1 MQADATCH
9 EWFPQCHCLNSSL
22 GLLELTHLYPASL
35 PPPQRHKCNVPHFSP
50 EEYYRRAIVLP
61 FVDHLMQETSTRF
74 GPLQQKTVALFA
86 LVPRQQLENVNAART
101 TQQHATS

>member
-1 MQADATCH
+1 MVPSVSLSEQLVGADGVNPSVPRILAPH
-9 EWFPQCHCLNSSL
+9 
-22 GLLELTHLYPASL
+22 
-35 PPPQRHKCNVPHFSP
+35 QRHKCNVPHFSP

-86 LVPRQQLENVNAART
+86 LVPRQQLENMNAART